1 MKSVNVPPMSTP
13 TTRMNHLTSFP
24 EQLTEGARENAHTE
38 LDVFRGAVFVGRMAD
53 AAPARNEDH
62 RGGRATADEHRVVSG
77 ATRHPEQGR
86 TLGDCC
92 ALDEVDQRRVQLQR
106 LQSERLLELDLQPF
120 LSRDPGHDLLDE
132 LLELGHPRRCGRSD

>member
-38 LDVFRGAVFVGRMAD
+38 LDVFRGAVFVARMAD

-62 RGGRATADEHRVVSG
+62 RGGG
-77 ATRHPEQGR
+77 GP
-86 TLGDCC
+86 
-92 ALDEVDQRRVQLQR
+92 
-106 LQSERLLELDLQPF
+106 P
-120 LSRDPGHDLLDE
+120 P
-132 LLELGHPRRCGRSD
+132 PRRGGKPPPPAAGAGRGGGPGRPPHPGGPGGNFLPAPPPPPSP